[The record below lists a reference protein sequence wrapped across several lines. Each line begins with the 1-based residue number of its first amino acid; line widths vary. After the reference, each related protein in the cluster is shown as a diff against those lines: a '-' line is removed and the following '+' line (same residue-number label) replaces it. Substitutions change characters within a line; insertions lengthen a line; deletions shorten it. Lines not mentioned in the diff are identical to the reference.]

1 MSDENNLS
9 LEGRFEE
16 LKLFC
21 ETVVLRTS
29 GRKPKE
35 FKLCIERSYRVLKQ
49 NGASEK
55 KLKDLERHLTL
66 VATGVRPD
74 NLLKDTMKMAYV
86 LKDLT
91 LDYYK
96 RNGKKK

>member
-9 LEGRFEE
+9 LEERFEE
-16 LKLFC
+16 LKMFC
-21 ETVVLRTS
+21 QLAMLRTS
-29 GRKPKE
+29 GSDPE
-35 FKLCIERSYRVLKQ
+35 TFKLCIERSYRVLKQ

-74 NLLKDTMKMAYV
+74 NLLKSSLKMYNV
-86 LKDLT
+86 MKDLT
-91 LDYYK
+91 FDHIK
-96 RNGKKK
+96 KSRKKK